1 MCTTNKKSSRKIR
14 HKEIPRVYY
23 NQREDRLLLCRRR
36 HDPYKGLSNFVG
48 GKIEAGEGGMDA
60 AYRELEEE
68 TSITAED
75 IRLTH
80 FMDFTYYVE
89 GCYVEMYVGK
99 LNKPVEVVAKYE
111 RVSTLAGDGLR
122 FFDITR
128 YAGEG
133 NMGYMI
139 ELVRQYRE
147 KILL

>member
-1 MCTTNKKSSRKIR
+1 MQGYNVIVVYDQEENK
-14 HKEIPRVYY
+14 
-23 NQREDRLLLCRRR
+23 LLLCRRR

-48 GKIEAGEGGMDA
+48 GKIETGEDGMAA

-68 TSITAED
+68 TGITAED

-99 LNKPVEVVAKYE
+99 LNKPVEVRGEENELYW
-111 RVSTLAGDGLR
+111 SGLDCD
-122 FFDITR
+122 FFDMTK

-133 NMGYMI
+133 NMGHMI
-139 ELVRQYRE
+139 ELVRQYKE
-147 KILL
+147 KVLV

>member
-1 MCTTNKKSSRKIR
+1 MQGYNVIV
-14 HKEIPRVYY
+14 VYD
-23 NQREDRLLLCRRR
+23 QEEDRLLLCRRR

-48 GKIEAGEGGMDA
+48 GKIETGEDGMAA

-68 TSITAED
+68 TGITAED

-99 LNKPVEVVAKYE
+99 LNKPVEVRGEENELYW
-111 RVSTLAGDGLR
+111 SGLDCD
-122 FFDITR
+122 FFDMTK

-133 NMGYMI
+133 NMGHMI
-139 ELVRQYRE
+139 ELVRQYKE
-147 KILL
+147 KVLA

>member
-1 MCTTNKKSSRKIR
+1 MQGYNVIV
-14 HKEIPRVYY
+14 VYD
-23 NQREDRLLLCRRR
+23 QREDRLLLCRRR

-48 GKIEAGEGGMDA
+48 GKIEAGEDGMAA

-99 LNKPVEVVAKYE
+99 LNKPVEV
-111 RVSTLAGDGLR
+111 AGEENDLYWSETDCD
-122 FFDITR
+122 FFDMTR

-133 NMGYMI
+133 NMGHMI

-147 KILL
+147 KVLV